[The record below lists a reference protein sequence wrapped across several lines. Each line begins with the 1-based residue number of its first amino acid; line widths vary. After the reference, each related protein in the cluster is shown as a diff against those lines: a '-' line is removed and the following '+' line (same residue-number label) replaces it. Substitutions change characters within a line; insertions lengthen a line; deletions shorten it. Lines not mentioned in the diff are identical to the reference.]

1 MKSKA
6 KRFLLNQLPLNS
18 SMSSEFSAF
27 WRFVIEL
34 VENKKFGSYRLLER
48 IAKGGLATIWLA
60 SGSGGEVVALR
71 VMHDNFR
78 TGSSGPKLF
87 RRGCEVMESLPGHPN
102 IVRFIS
108 KGKEKGHEFIVI
120 EYIEGC
126 CLREMMVRK
135 DSRLDEILSDIVV
148 ELAAALEHLHDNGFM
163 HLDIKPENL
172 IISRSGTSYLCDFDT
187 AHLIPDKP
195 SKVEKKSGTP
205 FYMSPELMNGWK
217 FDHRADIYAFG
228 VTIYELLTGVKP
240 FEGQTQKAMLANQ
253 LNQRYRIRELRNF
266 NSNIPVKLDELI
278 VRCLDFVPEKR
289 PPNMTVLVRE
299 IHRIMGVK

>member
-1 MKSKA
+1 M
-6 KRFLLNQLPLNS
+6 
-18 SMSSEFSAF
+18 
-27 WRFVIEL
+27 
-34 VENKKFGSYRLLER
+34 
-48 IAKGGLATIWLA
+48 A
-60 SGSGGEVVALR
+60 SDSDGQVVALR
-71 VMHDNFR
+71 VMHDSFR
-78 TGSSGPKLF
+78 VGSSGPKLF
-87 RRGCEVMESLPGHPN
+87 RRGCEVMESLPDHPN
-102 IVRFIS
+102 IVRYYS
-108 KGKEKGHEFIVI
+108 KGKEKGREYAVI
-120 EYIEGC
+120 EYIEGP

-172 IISRSGTSYLCDFDT
+172 IVSRSGASFLCDFDT

-195 SKVEKKSGTP
+195 AKLEKKSGTP

-228 VTIYELLTGVKP
+228 VAVYELLTGVKP

-266 NSNIPVKLDELI
+266 NSNIPIMLDELI
-278 VRCLDFVPEKR
+278 IKCLDFVPEKR
-289 PPNMTVLVRE
+289 PPNMTILARE
-299 IHRIMGVK
+299 IHRIMGVR